1 MKAYSIPFNQRLIV
15 LTLLVW
21 PFAYLGWSALGIL
34 FPLATW
40 VIWGNWRVVEIDTTC
55 IRFRS
60 FWSWRWNEVE
70 WSSVSQTDFVGI
82 DTASL
87 HLSDGRRMLVSYSG
101 LPDSERLE
109 VAGWIDH
116 YSRSDHGLK
125 NQLSSSAIA

>member
-1 MKAYSIPFNQRLIV
+1 VKTYSIPFNQRLII
-15 LTLLVW
+15 LTILVW
-21 PFAYLGWSALGIL
+21 PYAYLGWSALGIL

-40 VIWGNWRVVEIDTTC
+40 MIWGNWGVVEVNTTC

-60 FWSWRWNEVE
+60 SWSWRWCEVE
-70 WSSVSQTDFVGI
+70 WSSISQTDYVGI

-87 HLSDGRRMLVSYSG
+87 HLSDGRRMLVSYCG